1 MKRIVVIIMALVFML
16 AISSENAK
24 SEAIKQFDMAGT
36 LQLGLALPMG
46 EWSDFWGTSFGALGS
61 FEYKVTEDIS
71 ALASIGFIQ
80 WSQVNETYEDF
91 TYYSIPIQ
99 VAGHYY
105 FSATKEFRPYG
116 GLELGVHMMKLEV
129 NDHSYRDVL
138 YEDSYFAVSP
148 LVGALIPFG
157 QDDFF
162 LNAALKYTTIL
173 TEGNSSGY
181 FALWAGITYP
191 F

>member
-1 MKRIVVIIMALVFML
+1 MKRISTVIIALALVF

-24 SEAIKQFDMAGT
+24 SEAVKHFDMAGT

-46 EWSDFWGTSFGALGS
+46 DWSDFWGTSFGALGS
-61 FEYKVTEDIS
+61 FEYRLTEDIT

-80 WSQVNETYEDF
+80 WSQLNETYEDYN
-91 TYYSIPIQ
+91 YYSIPIQ

-105 FSATKEFRPYG
+105 FSATRDFRPYG

-129 NDHSYRDVL
+129 NNHSYKTVL
-138 YEDSYFAVSP
+138 HDDTYFAVSP
-148 LVGALIPFG
+148 LIGALIPFG

-162 LNAALKYTTIL
+162 LNAAVKYSTVL
-173 TEGNSSGY
+173 TEDSSSGY
-181 FALWAGITYP
+181 LAIWAGITYP